1 MVRASPAWPYYLPGM
16 MRRSIR
22 RRLLWLLPLALA
34 RLLLPAGVMP
44 GSDAH
49 GAAFVMCSVHH
60 AAGPHGD
67 HAGAGSGDPQAHRVC
82 PFAVAGTVAPVCV
95 PALIPGQA
103 RPVAFAS
110 VSITGQRSPGA
121 GPPRSQGPRAPPS
134 FS

>member
-82 PFAVAGTVAPVCV
+82 PFAVAGTVACFSAASPWNVAV
-95 PALIPGQA
+95 TNIPK
-103 RPVAFAS
+103 RMM
-110 VSITGQRSPGA
+110 PG
-121 GPPRSQGPRAPPS
+121 
-134 FS
+134 FSTSRRTLAVRRLGSMI